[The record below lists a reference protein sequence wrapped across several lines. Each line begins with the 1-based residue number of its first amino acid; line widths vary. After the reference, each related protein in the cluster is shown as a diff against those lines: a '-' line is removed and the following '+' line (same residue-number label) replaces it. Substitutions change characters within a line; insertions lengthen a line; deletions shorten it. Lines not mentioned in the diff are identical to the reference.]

1 MQQQLGFL
9 YDFADYMNLNTYED
23 LLLMN
28 FRRVDI
34 YFFFNVTKRKHEEK
48 ACRGIQVLASVWPL
62 VSSLRN

>member
-9 YDFADYMNLNTYED
+9 YDFSYYMNLNTRTYED

-34 YFFFNVTKRKHEEK
+34 YFF
-48 ACRGIQVLASVWPL
+48 
-62 VSSLRN
+62 LR